1 MRLWKDANSNAVTDA
16 GELVTSVSAGI
27 ASISLSSA
35 ALDPVNDPN
44 AFVRGNQIVREGSFT
59 RTDGTTGKVGDAA
72 LVVSET
78 DTRWTGSIT
87 VSGAAQVQQ
96 QIAIDFYH
104 QRQRFYRLSLVQ
116 LQTDGNLPK
125 LQPQQL
131 RNEGVKLRWQTSEPW
146 QLLAF

>member
-1 MRLWKDANSNAVTDA
+1 M
-16 GELVTSVSAGI
+16 TSVSAGI

-59 RTDGTTGKVGDAA
+59 RTDGSTGRIGDAA

-87 VSGAAQVQQ
+87 VSQVAAALPQLALAANDNGSSRGA
-96 QIAIDFYH
+96 
-104 QRQRFYRLSLVQ
+104 RCTLLV
-116 LQTDGNLPK
+116 
-125 LQPQQL
+125 
-131 RNEGVKLRWQTSEPW
+131 
-146 QLLAF
+146 A